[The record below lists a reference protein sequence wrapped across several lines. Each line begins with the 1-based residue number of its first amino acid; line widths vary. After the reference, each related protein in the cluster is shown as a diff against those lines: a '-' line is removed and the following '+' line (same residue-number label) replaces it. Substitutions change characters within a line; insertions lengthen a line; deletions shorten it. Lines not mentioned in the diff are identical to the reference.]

1 MNPGSAYGLAAHALL
16 LGALASLLPTGAR
29 RQQIALAT
37 TAIAM
42 IGIAPG
48 LHGAFGAPSFTLLQL
63 ALLQL
68 SRRRPGLLDWRVA
81 AAIVGTALVVYPL
94 ALGLGPVDPYALGYR
109 PLPLLAALL
118 PLGAVLAWRRQEVW
132 LLLLAGDCLAYALGI
147 FGNLWDALLD
157 PLLVLLAGY
166 VLLRHRWTRRPERQE
181 TFGL

>member
-1 MNPGSAYGLAAHALL
+1 MSPESAYGLAAHALL

-29 RQQIALAT
+29 RQQLALAT

-68 SRRRPGLLDWRVA
+68 FRRPPGLLDGRAA
-81 AAIVGTALVVYPL
+81 AAIVATALVFYPL
-94 ALGLGPVDPYALGYR
+94 ALGLGPFDPYAVGYR

-118 PLGAVLAWRRQEVW
+118 SLGAFLAWRRQQGW
-132 LLLLAGDCLAYALGI
+132 LLLLAGDCLAYALGL

-181 TFGL
+181 PLGL